1 MKKNNSLPIFVALAC
16 VICLATFS
24 CKEAETKEEAPLAE
38 EKVRPYDISANE
50 DANIKLVSEFID
62 ALITNKQDKIRSLV
76 TDDFMDY
83 GPSQKDSMNI
93 DQLTYAWTAIDS
105 TRSNQD
111 AGVFVVTALV
121 VNEGDLAGEWVNV
134 WGTYTA
140 KEKNSG
146 YEYDAPW
153 HRVFKINNDKI
164 SFSRAWFDNLAI
176 SLDLGR
182 VIPAPKE

>member
-1 MKKNNSLPIFVALAC
+1 MKKINSLSIFVTLAC
-16 VICLATFS
+16 VICLTTFS
-24 CKEAETKEEAPLAE
+24 CKDAETKEEAPAVE
-38 EKVRPYDISANE
+38 EKARAYDISSNE

-62 ALITNKQDKIRSLV
+62 ALITNKQDKVRSLV

-105 TRSNQD
+105 LRSNQD
-111 AGVFVVTALV
+111 AGVFVATALV

-140 KEKNSG
+140 KENSSG
-146 YEYDAPW
+146 YEYSAPW
-153 HRVFKINNDKI
+153 HRVFKVNDDKI

-176 SLDLGR
+176 SLDLGT
-182 VIPAPKE
+182 VVKASKE